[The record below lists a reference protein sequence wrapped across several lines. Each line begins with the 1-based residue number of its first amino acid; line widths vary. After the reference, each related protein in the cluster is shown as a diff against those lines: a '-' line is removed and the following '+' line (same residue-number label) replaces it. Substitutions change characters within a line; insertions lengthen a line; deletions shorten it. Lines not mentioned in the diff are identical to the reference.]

1 MAASRGTEGVQMI
14 KLHEL
19 KNILHY
25 DPETGVFTWKV
36 NRATVKA
43 GQRAGGINGGGY
55 RKIRINNKWYPEHR
69 LAWFYIHGVWPSK
82 EVDHINHIRNDNR
95 IENLR
100 DVSARSNKGNC
111 TNNTSGFVGVFYHK
125 DMSRWCAGIK
135 IDGRSKHL
143 GTFDDPERASLAYR
157 LAKHWLEVGL

>member
-1 MAASRGTEGVQMI
+1 M
-14 KLHEL
+14 
-19 KNILHY
+19 
-25 DPETGVFTWKV
+25 
-36 NRATVKA
+36 
-43 GQRAGGINGGGY
+43 
-55 RKIRINNKWYPEHR
+55 
-69 LAWFYIHGVWPSK
+69 AWFYIHGVWPSK
-82 EVDHINHIRNDNR
+82 EVDHINHVRNDNR

-143 GTFDDPERASLAYR
+143 GTFDNPKRASLAYR

>member
-1 MAASRGTEGVQMI
+1 MI

-19 KNILHY
+19 KNIIHY

-36 NRATVKA
+36 NRSTVRA
-43 GQRAGGINGGGY
+43 GQRAGGINNGGY
-55 RKIRINNKWYPEHR
+55 RKIRINNKWYTEHR
-69 LAWFYIHGVWPSK
+69 LAWFYIYGEWPSK
-82 EVDHINHIRNDNR
+82 EVDHINHVRNDNR

-100 DVSARSNKGNC
+100 DISARANKGNC
-111 TNNTSGFVGVFYHK
+111 TNHTSGFVGVFYHK
-125 DMSRWCAGIK
+125 DTSNWWARIK

-143 GTFDDPERASLAYR
+143 DTFDNPERASIAYQ